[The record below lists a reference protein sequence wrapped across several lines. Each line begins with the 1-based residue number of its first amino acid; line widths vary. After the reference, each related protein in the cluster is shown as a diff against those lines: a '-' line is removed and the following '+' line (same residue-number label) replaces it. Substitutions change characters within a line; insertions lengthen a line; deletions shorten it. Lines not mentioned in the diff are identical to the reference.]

1 MLVTLCKIG
10 NHCVVDPSAEEEK
23 CSVASLVV
31 GISCISENDGMI
43 TTMRTCGAG
52 SLRIETVNESLEMSV
67 RAAICLN
74 TELIRILRHD
84 EGKSKTDNVGF
95 LK

>member
-1 MLVTLCKIG
+1 
-10 NHCVVDPSAEEEK
+10 
-23 CSVASLVV
+23 
-31 GISCISENDGMI
+31 MI